1 MQILQETPLAP
12 DFSMN
17 ALADYS
23 SGQSGS
29 DLREMCRNAAMVP
42 VREFVRKTGGDKG
55 LLELGQLEVRFSYSR
70 SLLSHPELTPVSVGL
85 PPPAPYA
92 RRLLP
97 AEPERCGDDVAVHAR
112 TRVAAAIRGGQ
123 VTAGRDGLVAS
134 HDLSC
139 LAVR

>member
-17 ALADYS
+17 ALADYA

-55 LLELGQLEVRFSYSR
+55 LLELGQLEVRLSYSR
-70 SLLSHPELTPVSVGL
+70 FLSSRLELLCL
-85 PPPAPYA
+85 YC
-92 RRLLP
+92 R
-97 AEPERCGDDVAVHAR
+97 
-112 TRVAAAIRGGQ
+112 
-123 VTAGRDGLVAS
+123 AS
-134 HDLSC
+134 TSGPS
-139 LAVR
+139 R